1 MYPEDGATHVS
12 IDERKITLTF
22 SEEIDEDTITEET
35 VTVYAYPAS
44 GRYGDG
50 EVQQLKGKLTVNE
63 NVLTIEL

>member
-1 MYPEDGATHVS
+1 MFPEDGATHISV
-12 IDERKITLTF
+12 DQRTITLTF
-22 SEEIDEDTITEET
+22 SESLDESTITEDT

-50 EVQQLKGKLTVNE
+50 EVEQLKGKLTVND